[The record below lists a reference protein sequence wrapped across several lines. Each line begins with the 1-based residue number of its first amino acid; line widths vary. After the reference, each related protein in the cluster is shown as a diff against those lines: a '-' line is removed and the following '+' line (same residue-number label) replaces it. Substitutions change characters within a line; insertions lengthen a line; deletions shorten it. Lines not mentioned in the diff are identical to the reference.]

1 MVATKPEFFEKL
13 RYGKAADQE
22 YIFTQGR
29 NFQDYSE
36 EHGYF
41 EAVVGSRVASE
52 MGIRVGDSIKTT
64 HGDPEGDGHGQPFTV
79 VGILAPTGTPND
91 RAVFINLEGFY
102 LIDGHARAFEDASH
116 PDSEKVFVEPE
127 RPPGQP
133 PRLPLEQRDLTAV
146 LVKAGQ
152 PMFAVH
158 MARPINKRLR
168 TQAVSPV
175 KEVTNMLEMFV
186 TPVRNALLAVTIVLQ
201 VGGSVLLAI
210 GWRTPWVA
218 LALALLVLV
227 ISLFMHDFWNVYE
240 GGNQGHEMQNF
251 IKNLG
256 IMAGLL
262 VLAGSAGPAAESTES
277 S

>member
-1 MVATKPEFFEKL
+1 MLAGGGQAPVPLSGGKPLFLLGRWLLALYFFVP
-13 RYGKAADQE
+13 G
-22 YIFTQGR
+22 
-29 NFQDYSE
+29 
-36 EHGYF
+36 
-41 EAVVGSRVASE
+41 V
-52 MGIRVGDSIKTT
+52 M
-64 HGDPEGDGHGQPFTV
+64 
-79 VGILAPTGTPND
+79 
-91 RAVFINLEGFY
+91 
-102 LIDGHARAFEDASH
+102 
-116 PDSEKVFVEPE
+116 KVFSFGATSAYMAQHGV
-127 RPPGQP
+127 
-133 PRLPLEQRDLTAV
+133 PLV
-146 LVKAGQ
+146 
-152 PMFAVH
+152 
-158 MARPINKRLR
+158 
-168 TQAVSPV
+168 PV
-175 KEVTNMLEMFV
+175 
-186 TPVRNALLAVTIVLQ
+186 LLAVTIVLQ